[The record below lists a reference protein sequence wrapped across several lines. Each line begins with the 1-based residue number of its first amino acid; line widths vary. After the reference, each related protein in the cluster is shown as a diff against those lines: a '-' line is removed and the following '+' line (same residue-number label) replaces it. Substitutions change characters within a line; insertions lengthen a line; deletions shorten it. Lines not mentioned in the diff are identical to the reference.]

1 MNKAETVDQLLSEHR
16 VIENQASMAAYMKH
30 HFEFYG
36 IKSQLRRSLTKPILT
51 EMKNVTKTTQKIQWD
66 FIKELWNFSARENQY
81 VAADYL
87 NEVDKYIT
95 LDDLNEFQELIINKS
110 WWDSV
115 DILVKRVGNLSLR
128 NSETKKIILNWA
140 KSENIWLKRTSIIC
154 QLGLKESTDTDLL
167 KTVIIE
173 NLKTGEFFVDKA
185 IGWALREYAKTNV
198 TWVKA
203 FIEKY
208 QKDLAPLSIR
218 EAQKHMK

>member
-1 MNKAETVDQLLSEHR
+1 MNKAETVDQILLEHR
-16 VIENQASMAAYMKH
+16 VIENQEAMSAYMKH
-30 HFEFYG
+30 QFEFYG
-36 IKSQLRRSLTKPILT
+36 IKSQLRRSLTKSILT

-66 FIKELWNFSARENQY
+66 FVKELWNFSARENQY

-95 LDDLNEFQELIINKS
+95 LDDLNEFRELIINKS

-167 KTVIIE
+167 KTVIIG

-198 TWVKA
+198 SWVKA
-203 FIEKY
+203 FIEEY